1 MHGVVLDLKPV
12 LKAADKVEKTAP
24 LSDITTTV
32 SKKTVTFKM
41 GQIEQEDN
49 RSDLLD

>member
-12 LKAADKVEKTAP
+12 LKTAEKIEKTVVP

-41 GQIEQEDN
+41 GQVE
-49 RSDLLD
+49 